1 MKKGEIE
8 TFLEEATRAIDEE
21 KVVFV
26 GNDPQ
31 GRTIVTLGGN
41 DFDGQDAANL
51 QSEAKMILNSQ
62 MWPILYETMRKT
74 ATVYMFTQMK
84 TVEDAQYGKAVL
96 FSIDV
101 MKKVLERVANK
112 RLSTPQ
118 KVDKKI

>member
-1 MKKGEIE
+1 MKKDGVDA
-8 TFLEEATRAIDEE
+8 FLEEATRAIDEE

-51 QSEAKMILNSQ
+51 QSEAKMILSSQ